1 VNAIAGLSSASSL
14 VVINKRGGTACRSD
28 GDAAL
33 FYPLAGT
40 IAALRGRLRLTRER
54 KQMSGEKQAPQE
66 QRREEQRRGRSGTA
80 EPQSAGQGI
89 VRDQR
94 GEEQPADKERAQRA
108 HQTEPP
114 PKH

>member
-1 VNAIAGLSSASSL
+1 LSSTNGVGPPA
-14 VVINKRGGTACRSD
+14 VPTAKP
-28 GDAAL
+28 L
-33 FYPLAGT
+33 IFYPAAGT

-54 KQMSGEKQAPQE
+54 KQMSGEKQAPQ
-66 QRREEQRRGRSGTA
+66 EQRRGRSGTA